1 MRIGLSHRVS
11 FVATVLALAC
21 VFTAAYIFAQNKKPK
36 REEFGHSLKRLRW
49 DEKRRAAVERREP
62 KPERRSRQ
70 SEDHADMADAVKLDT
85 LYVVLPV
92 TVTDRATSRF
102 VEGLGKDDFIITEDG
117 RAEQVAAVTT
127 GEDATLPRSIILVMD
142 SSGSQTA
149 YLEAS
154 IQAARTLVSELAPSD
169 EMAVVTDTIELL
181 ADFTSDKSRLI
192 SGLESLKARAR
203 SLDRKKP
210 RERSLQFS
218 ALFAALREL
227 VPNDD
232 HRSVIIF
239 QTDGD
244 EAVTFRDQPDASDYV
259 WNMPRRE
266 YGLQDIFAA
275 AERSQ
280 TTIYTVVPGE
290 RLVGLQAG
298 ELYTTGRRLLERS
311 ARSRFATEAEYRAYA
326 GSHPLS
332 EAQVRLLTDRFAR
345 AQRAAERVAELTG
358 GWAVYLEAPEQAA
371 GIYQRILSDINHRY
385 SIGYYPTNEARDG
398 RARRV
403 SIKVRGRDDYRVHG
417 RTGYIAPL
425 GR

>member
-11 FVATVLALAC
+11 FTATALAVAC
-21 VFTAAYIFAQNKKPK
+21 VFAACHAFAQNKKPG
-36 REEFGHSLKRLRW
+36 REEFGHSLKQLRW
-49 DEKRRAAVERREP
+49 DEKNRAGVERRKPRP
-62 KPERRSRQ
+62 KGKGHEN
-70 SEDHADMADAVKLDT
+70 EDHETRDAIRLET

-92 TVTDRATSRF
+92 TVRDRATSRF

-117 RAEQVAAVTT
+117 RAQQVAAVTT
-127 GEDATLPRSIILVMD
+127 GEDVSLPRSIILVMD

-181 ADFTSDKSRLI
+181 TDFTSDKSRLI
-192 SGLESLKARAR
+192 AQLESLKTRAR
-203 SLDRKKP
+203 LLDRKNP
-210 RERSLQFS
+210 RGRSLQFS

-232 HRSVIIF
+232 RRSVIIF

-244 EAVTFRDQPDASDYV
+244 EAVTFRDQPDALDYV

-266 YGLQDIFAA
+266 YGLRDIFAA
-275 AERSQ
+275 AERSR
-280 TTIYTVVPGE
+280 TTIYTIVPGE
-290 RLVGLQAG
+290 RLAGLQSS
-298 ELYTTGRRLLERS
+298 ELYAAGRRLLERS
-311 ARSRFATEAEYRAYA
+311 ARSRFATEAEYRSYA
-326 GSHPLS
+326 ESHPLS

-345 AQRAAERVAELTG
+345 SQQAAARVAELTG
-358 GWAVYLEAPEQAA
+358 GWTAFLENPEQAA
-371 GIYQRILSDINHRY
+371 GIYKRILSDINHRY

-403 SIKVRGRDDYRVHG
+403 SIKVRGRDNYEVHG
-417 RTGYIAPL
+417 RTGYIAPP
-425 GR
+425 GQ